1 MGKKPR
7 TVPDPKLIFN
17 SIYFPGEFMKKK
29 RFLYKVILNI
39 TLVIVLFILAA
50 CSGKGQAKEPNFP
63 SAEFVSSTE
72 LFSLY
77 VPTGWSMEEVIP
89 GANLVMANSETA
101 LAHYHNGN
109 ALESGELVLIVGFLP
124 LALLQE
130 KELSHLGI
138 QVEAPPD
145 AFLQSL
151 LPMFLLGDQPA
162 KEVAREADLVSLNDG
177 RDAGMLSLTEDGR
190 EGLILVF
197 TAGKDVFAFFS
208 ATTYPGGMN
217 EFQEITYAVAAGVTY
232 SGSQDALY
240 SKLYGD

>member
-1 MGKKPR
+1 
-7 TVPDPKLIFN
+7 
-17 SIYFPGEFMKKK
+17 MKRKW
-29 RFLYKVILNI
+29 FLYKVVLIFAL
-39 TLVIVLFILAA
+39 TAALFILMA
-50 CSGKGQAKEPNFP
+50 CSGNGQAKEPNFP

-77 VPTGWSMEEVIP
+77 VPTGWSMGEVIP
-89 GANLVMANSETA
+89 GADLLMANSETA
-101 LAHYHNGN
+101 LAHYRNGN
-109 ALESGELVLIVGFLP
+109 ALESGELVLNVGFLP

-138 QVEAPPD
+138 QVEASPE
-145 AFLQSL
+145 AFFQSL
-151 LPMFLLGDQPA
+151 LPMFLLGNQPA
-162 KEVAREADLVSLNDG
+162 KEVAGEAELASLGDG
-177 RDAGMLSLTEDGR
+177 RQAGMLSLSEQGR

-197 TAGKDVFAFFS
+197 TAGKDVFAFIS